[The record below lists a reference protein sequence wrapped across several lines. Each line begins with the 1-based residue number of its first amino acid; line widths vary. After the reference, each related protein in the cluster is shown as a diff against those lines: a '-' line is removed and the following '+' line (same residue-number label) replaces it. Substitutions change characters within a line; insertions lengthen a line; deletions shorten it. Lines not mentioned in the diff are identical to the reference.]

1 MTTRSPAPP
10 LGLRRQVYLALE
22 ASGPVANI
30 VDHVLVVLI
39 VGNIAAVVL
48 ESVPSVEAAYAPEFH
63 IFDWIS
69 IALFTMEYAAR
80 LWVSVEIPAL
90 RKRGAVLGRL
100 TFASRPSM
108 IIDFLAFAPSYLV
121 FLFPGVD
128 TRLLRV
134 FRLLRFM
141 KLVRFS
147 PAMTTLS
154 RALYEER
161 RALVGALVLMIG
173 TAVFSGAIMHA
184 IEGQAQPERFG
195 TIPDAMWWALAT
207 LTTIGYGDAVPIT
220 PLGKLFGACVM
231 IFGLG
236 LFALPIGIIATAFVN
251 EIHRRDFVVT
261 WGMVARVP
269 LFSALDAHSIS
280 EIMNIMRT
288 RMVQPGTVIAARGD
302 EAEGMHFIANGEVHI
317 KLPRRVLTL
326 GPGDFFGE
334 MTLLKKVQRLG
345 TVTAASRCHLMMIDS
360 ADFDALMRR
369 NDELRERIT
378 QIADERLAGDWA
390 EVTGDVLE
398 EEVAKNEEPQRPM
411 GDRVA

>member
-1 MTTRSPAPP
+1 VTSRLPAPL

-22 ASGPVANI
+22 ASSPVASV
-30 VDHVLVVLI
+30 VDHALVALI
-39 VGNIAAVVL
+39 VGNIAAVVI
-48 ESVPSVEAAYAPEFH
+48 ESVPSIQVAYAFEFH
-63 IFDWIS
+63 VFDLIS
-69 IALFTMEYAAR
+69 IAIFTLEYAAR
-80 LWVSVEIPAL
+80 LWVSVEIPAI
-90 RKRGAVLGRL
+90 RKRGAVMGRL
-100 TFASRPSM
+100 TFASRPSL
-108 IIDFLAFAPSYLV
+108 IIDLLAFAPSYLV
-121 FLFPGVD
+121 FIFPGID
-128 TRLLRV
+128 TRMLRV
-134 FRLLRFM
+134 FRLFRFL

-147 PAMTTLS
+147 PAMTTMS

-161 RALVGALVLMIG
+161 RALIGALVLMVG

-184 IEGQAQPERFG
+184 IEGRAQPEKFG

-269 LFSALDAHSIS
+269 LFSALDAELIS
-280 EIMNIMRT
+280 EIMSIMRT
-288 RMVQPGTVIAARGD
+288 RMVQAGTVIAARGD
-302 EAEGMHFIANGEVHI
+302 EAEGMHFIVDGEI
-317 KLPRRVLTL
+317 QIRLRRRTLTL

-334 MTLLKKVQRLG
+334 ITLLKKVQRIG
-345 TVTAASRCHLMMIDS
+345 TITAATRCNLMMIDS
-360 ADFDALMRR
+360 ADFETLMRR
-369 NDELRERIT
+369 NDDLRERIT

-390 EVTGDVLE
+390 EVTGDVLVE
-398 EEVAKNEEPQRPM
+398 ELVKDAEPQRPM
-411 GDRVA
+411 GDRVT

>member
-1 MTTRSPAPP
+1 MSPA
-10 LGLRRQVYLALE
+10 LSLRRQAYLLLE
-22 ASGPVANI
+22 ASNPSSSF
-30 VDHVLVVLI
+30 VDHFLVTLI
-39 VGNIAAVVL
+39 VANIAAVVF
-48 ESVPSVEAAYAPEFH
+48 ESVPSIESAYAYEFH
-63 IFDWIS
+63 IFDMFS
-69 IALFTMEYAAR
+69 IAVFTIEYVLR
-80 LWVSVEIPAL
+80 LWVAVEIPAI
-90 RKRGAVLGRL
+90 RQRGSVIGRI

-108 IIDFLAFAPSYLV
+108 LIDLLAFAPSYLV
-121 FLFPGVD
+121 FIFPALD
-128 TRLLRV
+128 TRMLRL
-134 FRLLRFM
+134 FRLFRFL

-161 RALVGALVLMIG
+161 RALIGALVLMIG

-184 IEGQAQPERFG
+184 IEGRAQPDKFG

-269 LFSALDAHSIS
+269 LFSALDAGSIS

-288 RMVQPGTVIAARGD
+288 RMVQAGTVIAARGD
-302 EAEGMHFIANGEVHI
+302 EAEGMHFIADGEVQI
-317 KLPRRVLTL
+317 KLPHRVLKL

-334 MTLLKKVQRLG
+334 MTLLKKVLRLG
-345 TVTAASRCHLMMIDS
+345 TVTASSRCHLMMIDA
-360 ADFDALMRR
+360 ADFDSLMHR

-378 QIADERLAGDWA
+378 AVADERLADWGD
-390 EVTGDVLE
+390 ETGDVLE
-398 EEVAKNEEPQRPM
+398 EEMDQARAPVRPM
-411 GDRVA
+411 GDSVT